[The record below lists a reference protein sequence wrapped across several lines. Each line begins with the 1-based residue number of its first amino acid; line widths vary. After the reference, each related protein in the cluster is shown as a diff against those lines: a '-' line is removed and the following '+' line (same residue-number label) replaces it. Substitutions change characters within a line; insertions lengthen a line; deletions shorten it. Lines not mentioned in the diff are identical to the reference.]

1 MSTRKIFLE
10 YRLPAILWAVLIFIA
25 SSIPSRALPRLGLFS
40 WDKLLHIGEF
50 GIFGLLLARAFDSSL
65 SVKKLSTL
73 VTLTVSTGVIWALL
87 DEVHQMFVLGR
98 NANVYDFLADAL
110 GVIIA
115 QVIFIQVQQRRLRS
129 T

>member
-1 MSTRKIFLE
+1 MSTRKIFLK

>member
-1 MSTRKIFLE
+1 MSTRKIFLK

-50 GIFGLLLARAFDSSL
+50 GIFGLLLARAFNSSL
-65 SVKKLSTL
+65 NVKKLSTL

>member
-1 MSTRKIFLE
+1 MSTRKIFLK
-10 YRLPAILWAVLIFIA
+10 YRLPAILWAILIFIA
-25 SSIPSRALPRLGLFS
+25 SSIPSKAFPRLGLFS

-50 GIFGLLLARAFDSSL
+50 GIFGLLLARAFNSWL
-65 SVKKLSTL
+65 SIDKTRIL
-73 VTLTVSTGVIWALL
+73 VALTVSTGVIWALL

>member
-1 MSTRKIFLE
+1 MSTRKVFLK

-25 SSIPSRALPRLGLFS
+25 SSIPSKALPHLGLFS
-40 WDKLLHIGEF
+40 WDKLLHTGEF
-50 GIFGLLLARAFDSSL
+50 GIFGLLLARAFNSWL
-65 SVKKLSTL
+65 SIEKIRTL
-73 VTLTVSTGVIWALL
+73 VALTVSTGVIWALL

>member
-1 MSTRKIFLE
+1 MSTRKIFLK

-25 SSIPSRALPRLGLFS
+25 SSIPSKALPRLGLFS
-40 WDKLLHIGEF
+40 WDKLLHMGEF
-50 GIFGLLLARAFDSSL
+50 GIFGLLLARAFNSWL
-65 SVKKLSTL
+65 SVKKMSIL

-98 NANVYDFLADAL
+98 DANVYDFLADAL